1 MLMGSHKNQAEVLLR
16 NYVSADSFVA
26 FTSVMIGIFVCKT
39 VYDLGQLFSAVYFKS
54 YLNLTKSR
62 QIEWSNRCST
72 VRVSHLSIFYSKVL
86 VEDWKGN
93 EVISELLVV
102 MSEKEGFNMENGNG
116 PSSCLSF
123 ASSSYLSNGS
133 SNNNIHS
140 TTGPELGTSLELL
153 SLSKLS
159 SCLENLVV
167 NSEYDYSDAE
177 IVVEGVS
184 VGVNR
189 CILAA
194 RSDFFHELF
203 KKPNNGKVKEGKKPK
218 FVLKDLLPHGKIGYE
233 AFMVI
238 LSYMY
243 TGKLRPSPPEV
254 STCVDESCAHDACGP
269 AINYAVEMMYASVT
283 FRIKE
288 LIMVVQ
294 RRLMNFID
302 KAFVEDIIPILTA
315 ASLCHLSELLSHC
328 LNRIARSDLDDITVE
343 KELPPDLVNDLNA
356 LRPKSNPPEEDPV
369 EAEPVNK
376 KRIRRI
382 HQALDSDD
390 VELVK
395 LLLEESGI
403 TLDESLALHYAAAY
417 CNPKVVNEVLN
428 IGNADVNL
436 RNSRAHTVLHVAA
449 RRKDPSVVVGLLNKG
464 ARVSDLTSDGRTAVT
479 IVRRLTRPKDLYEAT
494 RHGQETN
501 TDRLCVDVLEREIR
515 RDPLAGA
522 VVESSMMVADDLHM
536 RLLLLE
542 NRVAMARSLFPLE
555 AKVAMQIAHADS
567 TLEFA
572 GLSAAKGSYGNFK
585 EVDLNEIP
593 SEQVKRLHARLQAL
607 QKTVDTGRRFFPNC
621 SEVLDQLLEDDTLGP
636 LLLEKGSPEEQRAK
650 RMRYMELKQDL
661 MKAFNKDIAEKK
673 WTGLSMPSSCSNSA
687 KVARKR

>member
-1 MLMGSHKNQAEVLLR
+1 
-16 NYVSADSFVA
+16 
-26 FTSVMIGIFVCKT
+26 
-39 VYDLGQLFSAVYFKS
+39 
-54 YLNLTKSR
+54 
-62 QIEWSNRCST
+62 
-72 VRVSHLSIFYSKVL
+72 
-86 VEDWKGN
+86 
-93 EVISELLVV
+93 
-102 MSEKEGFNMENGNG
+102 MENGNG

-123 ASSSYLSNGS
+123 ASSSYLSSGS
-133 SNNNIHS
+133 SNNNMPS
-140 TTGPELGTSLELL
+140 TTGHELGTSLELL

-159 SCLENLVV
+159 SCLENLVA
-167 NSEYDYSDAE
+167 NPEYDYSDAE
-177 IVVEGVS
+177 IVVEGFS

-194 RSDFFHELF
+194 RSEFFHELF
-203 KKPNNGKVKEGKKPK
+203 KKPYNGKVKEGKKPK
-218 FVLKDLLPHGKIGYE
+218 YVLKELLPHGKIGHE

-269 AINYAVEMMYASVT
+269 AINYAVEILYASVT

-302 KAFVEDIIPILTA
+302 KAFVEDVIPILTA
-315 ASLCHLSELLSHC
+315 ASHCHLSDLLSHC

-343 KELPPDLVNDLNA
+343 KELPPDLVNDVNA
-356 LRPKSNPPEEDPV
+356 RRPKSNPPEEDPV
-369 EAEPVNK
+369 EAELVNK

-390 VELVK
+390 VEL
-395 LLLEESGI
+395 
-403 TLDESLALHYAAAY
+403 
-417 CNPKVVNEVLN
+417 
-428 IGNADVNL
+428 
-436 RNSRAHTVLHVAA
+436 
-449 RRKDPSVVVGLLNKG
+449 
-464 ARVSDLTSDGRTAVT
+464 
-479 IVRRLTRPKDLYEAT
+479 
-494 RHGQETN
+494 
-501 TDRLCVDVLEREIR
+501 REIR

-650 RMRYMELKQDL
+650 RMRYMELKQDV

-673 WTGLSMPSSCSNSA
+673 WTGLSMPSSCSNNSA
-687 KVARKR
+687 KVDRKR